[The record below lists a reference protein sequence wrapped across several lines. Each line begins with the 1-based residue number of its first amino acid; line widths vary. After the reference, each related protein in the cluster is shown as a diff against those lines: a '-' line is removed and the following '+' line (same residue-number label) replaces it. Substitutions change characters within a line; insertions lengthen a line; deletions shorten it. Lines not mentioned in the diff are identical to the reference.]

1 MRRMARGAEH
11 RTGLAAL
18 LALLALVMNLVVP
31 PGTMVAARPH
41 GPAIVICTGHGPAAR
56 PDQPTP
62 ADHGKAGHDGS
73 CTFAGHGV
81 ASPPPPLAVA
91 DPAFIVAATGPEPV
105 GIDQAPGL
113 GLAAPPPPSQAP
125 PLLV

>member
-1 MRRMARGAEH
+1 MRRTARAAEH

-31 PGTMVAARPH
+31 PGTMLAARPH
-41 GPAIVICTGHGPAAR
+41 GPAIVICTGHGAATQ

-73 CTFAGHGV
+73 CAFAGHGV
-81 ASPPPPLAVA
+81 ASPLPPLAGLGPSFV
-91 DPAFIVAATGPEPV
+91 IAATDAAPV